1 MERRPL
7 IFVFTPS
14 HSGLDSRTLESRHRS
29 HDRSGERYSSTKIET
44 SGVVVVALVKCDWYS
59 SATLTTQLLELL
71 VGPMKSEGER
81 ADWFVTAGGRAAG
94 DD

>member
-1 MERRPL
+1 
-7 IFVFTPS
+7 
-14 HSGLDSRTLESRHRS
+14 
-29 HDRSGERYSSTKIET
+29 
-44 SGVVVVALVKCDWYS
+44 VVVVALVKCDWYS